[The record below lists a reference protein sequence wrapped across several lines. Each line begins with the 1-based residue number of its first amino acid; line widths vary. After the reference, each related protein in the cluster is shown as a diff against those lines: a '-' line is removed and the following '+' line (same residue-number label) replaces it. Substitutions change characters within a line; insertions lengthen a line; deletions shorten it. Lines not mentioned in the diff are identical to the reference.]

1 MLPAASPTPP
11 DYTPRLRSLMMAADI
26 PSFRALSQTAVVSK
40 TAVNRLRR
48 GQAAALR
55 GEVLHRLAQALHRS
69 IPQLLQDFSD
79 LPIAPPVEPAR
90 QPDDQPTQ
98 QQTEELRQ
106 AFQQEVLHQIES
118 WLIQWP
124 TAVYAAQKNPQV
136 PASRLVPLLR
146 PVEHLLDHWG
156 LEAIAPVGDE
166 VAYDPQQ
173 HQLLAGHAQ
182 AGDRVLVRYTGYRQG
197 DRLLHR
203 AKVSPV
209 QA

>member
-1 MLPAASPTPP
+1 
-11 DYTPRLRSLMMAADI
+11 MAANI
-26 PSFRALSQTAVVSK
+26 PSFRALSQAATVSK

-48 GQAAALR
+48 GQAEALR
-55 GEVLHRLAQALHRS
+55 GEVLHQLAQALHQS
-69 IPQLLQDFSD
+69 IPQLLQDFSN
-79 LPIAPPVEPAR
+79 LAIAPPAEPGL
-90 QPDDQPTQ
+90 QPDDQPQLAQTQ
-98 QQTEELRQ
+98 PEELRQ

-146 PVEHLLDHWG
+146 PVEQLLDHWG
-156 LEAIAPVGDE
+156 LEAIASVGDE

-173 HQLLAGHAQ
+173 HQLLNGHAQ

-209 QA
+209 NREA

>member
-1 MLPAASPTPP
+1 
-11 DYTPRLRSLMMAADI
+11 MAADI

-79 LPIAPPVEPAR
+79 LPIAPSVESTR
-90 QPDDQPTQ
+90 QPDNQPTQ

>member
-1 MLPAASPTPP
+1 MPPAASPTPP

-26 PSFRALSQTAVVSK
+26 PSFRALSQTAIVSK

-55 GEVLHRLAQALHRS
+55 GEVLHQLAQALHRS

-79 LPIAPPVEPAR
+79 LPIASSAESTR

>member
-1 MLPAASPTPP
+1 
-11 DYTPRLRSLMMAADI
+11 MAADI

-79 LPIAPPVEPAR
+79 LPIAPSAESTR
-90 QPDDQPTQ
+90 QPDEQLTQ